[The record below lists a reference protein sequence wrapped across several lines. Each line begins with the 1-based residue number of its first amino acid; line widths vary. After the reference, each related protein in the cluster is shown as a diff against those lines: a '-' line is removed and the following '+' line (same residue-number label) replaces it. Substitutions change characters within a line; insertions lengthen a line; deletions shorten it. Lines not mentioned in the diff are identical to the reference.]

1 MFFFFFFADHF
12 TIVNVNF
19 STADHTRNGNLS
31 LSVNSSILPS
41 RIHLNLEPNR
51 NIVDSHFVAVIRG
64 NEHSRLI
71 TDTMPDLN
79 CYFKSVTHFDFAA
92 VDICNGLVI
101 VESSSFVQTFGYI
114 DSSFET

>member
-1 MFFFFFFADHF
+1 MFKFFSFLFPDLYA
-12 TIVNVNF
+12 IVNVNF
-19 STADHTRNGNLS
+19 STGNHVKSGNLS

-51 NIVDSHFVAVIRG
+51 NIVDSHFVAVVRG
-64 NEHSRLI
+64 NQHSHLI

-79 CYFKSVTHFDFAA
+79 CYFKSVEQPLNFAA

-101 VESSSFVQTFGYI
+101 VVSSSFHPK
-114 DSSFET
+114 S